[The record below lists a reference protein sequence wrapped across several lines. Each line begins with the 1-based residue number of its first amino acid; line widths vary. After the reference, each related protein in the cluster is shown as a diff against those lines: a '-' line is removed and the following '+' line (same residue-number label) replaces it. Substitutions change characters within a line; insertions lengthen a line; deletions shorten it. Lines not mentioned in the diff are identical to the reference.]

1 MDLMRLFNKQNK
13 DKELV
18 VIDGMDRAG
27 KDTCLNELYNIIDHN
42 KEYCYF
48 TVVKKR
54 CNYRNKK
61 AFRKVLK
68 RFLKKQKRDIEKLF
82 KKYDRV
88 YIARLDM
95 SDNVF
100 SELFNRKRIAE
111 KIFKSLHYKYSIS
124 YYTLLF
130 KSYNEYLKRLNMIN
144 ETEVQYGKK
153 EYNKIKKLFE
163 KEVSLYKEKEGKAT
177 VYYVVSDTN
186 KNTLVKNILNFKGI

>member
-1 MDLMRLFNKQNK
+1 MDLMRFFKRQNK
-13 DKELV
+13 NKELI

-54 CNYRNKK
+54 CDYRNKK

-82 KKYDRV
+82 KKYDRI

-100 SELFNRKRIAE
+100 SELFNRERIAE

-124 YYTLLF
+124 YYILLF
-130 KSYNEYLKRLNMIN
+130 KSYNEYIKRLNMIN
-144 ETEVQYGKK
+144 ETEVQYNKA
-153 EYNKIKKLFE
+153 EFNKIKKLFE
-163 KEVSLYKEKEGKAT
+163 KGSSLYKGKAAI
-177 VYYVVSDTN
+177 YYVTSNTN
-186 KNTLVKNILNFKGI
+186 KNSLVKNILNFKGI